1 MCQKKKLFDTY
12 RSCNGCMIIVAN
24 DVACLVIRVGTMKIK
39 MFFDEVVRVL
49 RFARHVLNSMNNL
62 FIYLFI

>member
-1 MCQKKKLFDTY
+1 
-12 RSCNGCMIIVAN
+12 MIIVAN

-62 FIYLFI
+62 FIYLFKY